1 VCLEVVSVVRIH
13 PTGCVSCGG
22 SAPMDDIG
30 LDSGDHVMDPVY
42 VVALPWIEPSQED
55 DSGGGDI
62 GGR

>member
-1 VCLEVVSVVRIH
+1 
-13 PTGCVSCGG
+13 
-22 SAPMDDIG
+22 MDDIG